1 MIYAL
6 VTNGAVAAYPY
17 SEYQLREDHPNTSFP
32 ATITPAI
39 LAEFGVV
46 EVLPTERPAAGPGQ
60 LVEEATPQLVGGTWQ
75 QAWSVRDMTEA
86 EVKATVPFSVTPLQI
101 RKALRQVGLKAA
113 VDGYLATLPEEV
125 AEEWE
130 YALEVRRDN
139 PTILAAADALGMTE
153 AQADDLFR
161 LAGSLT

>member
-1 MIYAL
+1 MVYAKI
-6 VTNGAVAAYPY
+6 VDGSIAAYPF
-17 SEYQLREDHPNTSFP
+17 SPEQLRLAHPNTSFP
-32 ATITPAI
+32 AIITPAL
-39 LAEFGVV
+39 LAKFGVV

-139 PTILAAADALGMTE
+139 PTLLAAADALGMSE

-161 LAGSLT
+161 LAASLT

>member
-6 VTNGAVAAYPY
+6 ILNGAVAAYPY
-17 SEYQLREDHPNTSFP
+17 SEYQLRADHPNTSFP
-32 ATITPAI
+32 ATITPSI

-46 EVLPTERPAAGPGQ
+46 EVLPTERPAPTLGNT
-60 LVEEATPQLVGGTWQ
+60 VEEGQPELTDGQWRQTW
-75 QAWSVRDMTEA
+75 AIRPLTA
-86 EVKATVPFSVTPLQI
+86 EELKATVPFSVTPLQI
-101 RKALRQVGLKAA
+101 RKALRQVGLKSA

-139 PTILAAADALGMTE
+139 PTLLAAAEVLGMTE

-161 LAGSLT
+161 LAASLT